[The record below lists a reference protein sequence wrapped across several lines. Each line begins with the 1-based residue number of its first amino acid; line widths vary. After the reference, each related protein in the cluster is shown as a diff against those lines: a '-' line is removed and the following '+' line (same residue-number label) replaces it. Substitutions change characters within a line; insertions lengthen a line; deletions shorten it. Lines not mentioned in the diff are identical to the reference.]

1 MDTLNTIF
9 SRKPIRNYTGEAVS
23 PEQEALILKAAN
35 AAPVGMGQYDT
46 VHLTIIKN
54 KELLSEIDSTAAA
67 LMKRPD
73 SHPLYGAPELIVVS
87 VKFNPSTE
95 GAGHANAAMIDHN
108 MALAATELGV
118 GCVYIYGAVA
128 AIRMKPDLLAKL
140 HLPEGFTPSA
150 GLAIGLTEEKYVE
163 REIPTDRISQNI
175 IV

>member
-9 SRKPIRNYTGEAVS
+9 SRKSIRTYTGEPVS

-73 SHPLYGAPELIVVS
+73 SHPLYGTPELIVVS
-87 VKFNPSTE
+87 VKFNPS
-95 GAGHANAAMIDHN
+95 
-108 MALAATELGV
+108 
-118 GCVYIYGAVA
+118 
-128 AIRMKPDLLAKL
+128 
-140 HLPEGFTPSA
+140 
-150 GLAIGLTEEKYVE
+150 
-163 REIPTDRISQNI
+163 
-175 IV
+175 